1 MHFGLFSGEVLTT
14 RKRRFSLFL
23 TVTAVQ
29 ARQLRRAPPCGVA
42 TETFLS
48 SASEPGQGHLFV
60 VDRPLPR
67 PSADEPDAGLLH
79 ERTDARQKRV
89 RLRGHGPEIV
99 GKELQD
105 LLEALRLAE
114 KLRRVDVR
122 EDAQRE
128 DVLQPLE
135 RPHSRLLQRELLLHH
150 EERRLDLPAVAVGL
164 SRAFGVDGHLRGALE
179 DPVRADDVEVD
190 RLLVEAAFDDEDADV
205 LRHRV
210 L

>member
-1 MHFGLFSGEVLTT
+1 MHFGLFSGEDLTT

-23 TVTAVQ
+23 TVTAVRT
-29 ARQLRRAPPCGVA
+29 RQLRRASPCGVA
-42 TETFLS
+42 PEAFLS
-48 SASEPGQGHLFV
+48 SASEPGKRHLPV
-60 VDRPLPR
+60 VYRPFPR
-67 PSADEPDAGLLH
+67 PSADEPDARLLH
-79 ERTDARQKRV
+79 ERADARQERV

-99 GKELQD
+99 RDELQD

-114 KLRRVDVR
+114 ELRRIDVR

-135 RPHSRLLQRELLLHH
+135 RPHPRLLQRELLLHH

-164 SRAFGVDGHLRGALE
+164 SRALGVDGHLRGALE
-179 DPVRADDVEVD
+179 DPVGTDDIEVD
-190 RLLVEAAFDDEDADV
+190 RLLVEAAFNDEDADV
-205 LRHRV
+205 LRHRI